1 MKQLK
6 TLAIAI
12 VLFIGTQVSAQT
24 KVAHIDLQVLMTSMP
39 EMKTAQDQ
47 MKKIQE
53 TYDKDYKNMVTE
65 YQTKL
70 QKYEQEAPTAGDAL
84 NETRSKE
91 MQDMGSR
98 IQQFEQTAKKELGQ
112 KELDLYKPIYEKA
125 QKAIQK
131 VAKAKGVNYVLDATT
146 GSGVLFAEGGIDL
159 LADVKKELGF

>member
-24 KVAHIDLQVLMTSMP
+24 KVAHIDVQALMTSMP

-47 MKKIQE
+47 MKKIQD
-53 TYDKDYKNMVTE
+53 TYDKDYKNMVAE

-70 QKYEQEAPTAGDAL
+70 QKYDQESATAGDAL

-98 IQQFEQTAKKELGQ
+98 IQQFQQNAQKELGQ
-112 KELDLYKPIYEKA
+112 KEMDLIKPIMEKA
-125 QKAIQK
+125 QAAIKK
-131 VAKAKGVNYVLDATT
+131 VAKEKGFNYVLDSTT
-146 GSGVLFAEGGIDL
+146 GSGVLVAEGTDL
-159 LADVKKELGF
+159 LADVKKALGF

>member
-12 VLFIGTQVSAQT
+12 VLFIGTQVSAQS
-24 KVAHIDLQVLMTSMP
+24 KVAHVDLQALITSMP

-84 NETRSKE
+84 NDTRSKE
-91 MQDMGSR
+91 RQDMGSR

-112 KELDLYKPIYEKA
+112 KELDLIKPIMEKA

>member
-24 KVAHIDLQVLMTSMP
+24 KVAHIDVQALMTSMP

-65 YQTKL
+65 YQTKM
-70 QKYEQEAPTAGDAL
+70 QKYEQEVPTAGDAL
-84 NETRSKE
+84 NETRTKE
-91 MQDMGSR
+91 MQDMGNR
-98 IQQFEQTAKKELGQ
+98 IQQFQQTAQKELGQ
-112 KELDLYKPIYEKA
+112 KEMDLVKPIMEKA

-146 GSGVLFAEGGIDL
+146 GSGVLFAEGIDL

>member
-6 TLAIAI
+6 SLVIAVI
-12 VLFIGTQVSAQT
+12 LFVGTQVTAQV
-24 KVAHIDLQVLMTSMP
+24 KVAHIDLQALMTTMP
-39 EMKTAQDQ
+39 QMKTAQDQ

-53 TYDKDYKNMVTE
+53 SYDKDFKAMASE

-84 NETRSKE
+84 NDTRSKE

-112 KELDLYKPIYEKA
+112 KEMDLYKPIMEKA
-125 QKAIQK
+125 QAAIKK
-131 VAKAKGVNYVLDATT
+131 VAKEKGFNYVIDATL
-146 GSGVLFAEGGIDL
+146 GSGLLVADGTDL
-159 LADVKKELGF
+159 LADVKKSLGF

>member
-12 VLFIGTQVSAQT
+12 VLFIGTQVSAQS
-24 KVAHIDLQVLMTSMP
+24 KVAHIDVQTLMTAMP

-53 TYDKDYKNMVTE
+53 SYDKDYKNMVAE
-65 YQTKL
+65 YQTKF
-70 QKYEQEAPTAGDAL
+70 QKYEQESATAGDAL

-91 MQDMGSR
+91 MQDMGAR
-98 IQQFEQTAKKELGQ
+98 IQQFQQTAQKELGQ
-112 KELDLYKPIYEKA
+112 KEMDLYKPIMEKA

-131 VAKAKGVNYVLDATT
+131 VAKAKGVNYVLDATN
-146 GSGVLFAEGGIDL
+146 GSGVLFAEGIDL
-159 LADVKKELGF
+159 MADVKKELGFQ

>member
-24 KVAHIDLQVLMTSMP
+24 KVAHIDVQALMTSMP

-47 MKKIQE
+47 MKKIQD
-53 TYDKDYKNMVTE
+53 TYDKDYKNMVAE

-70 QKYEQEAPTAGDAL
+70 QKYDQESATAGDAL

-98 IQQFEQTAKKELGQ
+98 IQQFQQNAQKELGQ
-112 KELDLYKPIYEKA
+112 KEMDLIKPIMEKA
-125 QKAIQK
+125 QAAIKK
-131 VAKAKGVNYVLDATT
+131 VAKEKGFNYVLDSTT
-146 GSGVLFAEGGIDL
+146 GSGVLVADGTDL
-159 LADVKKELGF
+159 LADVKKALGF

>member
-24 KVAHIDLQVLMTSMP
+24 KVAHIDVQALMTSMP

-53 TYDKDYKNMVTE
+53 TYDKDYKNMVAE

-70 QKYEQEAPTAGDAL
+70 QKYEQEVPTAGDAL
-84 NETRSKE
+84 NDTRSKE
-91 MQDMGSR
+91 MQDMGNR
-98 IQQFEQTAKKELGQ
+98 IQQFQQTAQKELGQ
-112 KELDLYKPIYEKA
+112 KEMDLVKPIMEKA

-146 GSGVLFAEGGIDL
+146 GSGVLFAEGIDL

>member
-12 VLFIGTQVSAQT
+12 VLFIGTQVSAQS
-24 KVAHIDLQVLMTSMP
+24 KVAHIDVQTLMTAMP

-53 TYDKDYKNMVTE
+53 TYDKEYKGMVAE

-70 QKYEQEAPTAGDAL
+70 QKYEQEASTAGDVL

-91 MQDMGSR
+91 MQDMGNR
-98 IQQFEQTAKKELGQ
+98 IQQYQQTAQKELGQ
-112 KELDLYKPIYEKA
+112 KEMDLIKPIMEKA

-131 VAKAKGVNYVLDATT
+131 VAKAKGVNYVLDATN
-146 GSGVLFAEGGIDL
+146 GSGVLFAEGIDL
-159 LADVKKELGF
+159 MADVKKELGFQ

>member
-12 VLFIGTQVSAQT
+12 VLFIGTQVSAQS
-24 KVAHIDLQVLMTSMP
+24 KVAHVDLQALITSMP

-53 TYDKDYKNMVTE
+53 TYDKDYKNMVAE

-91 MQDMGSR
+91 MQDMGNR
-98 IQQFEQTAKKELGQ
+98 IQQFQQTAQKELGQ

-131 VAKAKGVNYVLDATT
+131 VAKAKGVSYVLDATSP
-146 GSGVLFAEGGIDL
+146 GVVLFLEGGTDL
-159 LADVKKELGF
+159 LADVKKSLGF

>member
-84 NETRSKE
+84 NDTRSKE

-112 KELDLYKPIYEKA
+112 KELDLIKPIMEKA
-125 QKAIQK
+125 QTAIQQ

-146 GSGVLFAEGGIDL
+146 GSGVLFAEGIDL
-159 LADVKKELGF
+159 LADVKKKELGF

>member
-24 KVAHIDLQVLMTSMP
+24 KVAHIDLQVLITSMP

-84 NETRSKE
+84 NDTRSKE

-112 KELDLYKPIYEKA
+112 KELDLIKPIMEKA

>member
-12 VLFIGTQVSAQT
+12 VLFIGTQVSAQS
-24 KVAHIDLQVLMTSMP
+24 KVAHIDVQALMTAMP
-39 EMKTAQDQ
+39 EMKVAQDQ

-53 TYDKDYKNMVTE
+53 SYDKDYKNMVTE

-70 QKYEQEAPTAGDAL
+70 QKYEQESATAGDAL
-84 NETRSKE
+84 NDTRSKE
-91 MQDMGSR
+91 MQDMGNR
-98 IQQFEQTAKKELGQ
+98 IQQFQQTAQKELGQ
-112 KELDLYKPIYEKA
+112 KEMDLIKPIMEKA

-146 GSGVLFAEGGIDL
+146 GSGVLFAEDGIDL

>member
-84 NETRSKE
+84 NDTRSKE

-112 KELDLYKPIYEKA
+112 KEMDLYKPIMEKA
-125 QKAIQK
+125 QAAIKK
-131 VAKAKGVNYVLDATT
+131 VAKAKGITYVLDATT
-146 GSGVLFAEGGIDL
+146 GSGVIVADGEDL
-159 LADVKKELGF
+159 LPAVKKELGF

>member
-24 KVAHIDLQVLMTSMP
+24 KVAHIDVQALMTSMT

-47 MKKIQE
+47 MKKIQD
-53 TYDKDYKNMVTE
+53 TYDKDYKNMVAE

-91 MQDMGSR
+91 MQDMGAR
-98 IQQFEQTAKKELGQ
+98 IQQFQQTAQKELGQ
-112 KELDLYKPIYEKA
+112 KEMDLIKPIMEKA
-125 QKAIQK
+125 QAAIKK
-131 VAKAKGVNYVLDATT
+131 VAKEKGFNYVLDSTT
-146 GSGVLFAEGGIDL
+146 GSGVLVADGTDL
-159 LADVKKELGF
+159 LADVKKSLGF

>member
-24 KVAHIDLQVLMTSMP
+24 KVAHIDVQALMTTMP

-112 KELDLYKPIYEKA
+112 KELDLIKPIMEKA

>member
-24 KVAHIDLQVLMTSMP
+24 KVAHIDVQALMTTMP

-112 KELDLYKPIYEKA
+112 KELDLIKPIMEKA

-146 GSGVLFAEGGIDL
+146 GSGVLFAEGIDL
-159 LADVKKELGF
+159 LTDVKKELGF

>member
-24 KVAHIDLQVLMTSMP
+24 KVAHIDVQALMTTMP

-53 TYDKDYKNMVTE
+53 TYDKDYKNMVAE

-112 KELDLYKPIYEKA
+112 KEMDLIKPIMEKA

>member
-12 VLFIGTQVSAQT
+12 VLFIGTQVSAQS
-24 KVAHIDLQVLMTSMP
+24 KVAHIDVQALMTTMP

-91 MQDMGSR
+91 MQNMGSR

-112 KELDLYKPIYEKA
+112 KEMDLYKPIMEKA
-125 QKAIQK
+125 QAAIKK
-131 VAKAKGVNYVLDATT
+131 VAKEKGFNYVIDATL
-146 GSGVLFAEGGIDL
+146 GSGLLVADGTDL
-159 LADVKKELGF
+159 LADVKKSLGF